1 MGPGL
6 AAINLG
12 RSAAVDVFDTLGRK
26 PTIDPTKKGKRIKNL
41 KGKITFKDLF
51 FYYPNSPN
59 RPLFHN
65 LNLTIEPGQSIALVG
80 PSGSGKSTIARFLL
94 RFYDPNQGEIMI
106 DDKYPLTSLNL
117 SWWRSQIGYVAQEP
131 VIFPGTIHNNIAM
144 GKPASEGP
152 PPTTKEVIDAA
163 KMACAHDFILNLPDG
178 YDTYFSGSSVQL
190 SGGQMQR
197 IAIARALIRN
207 PKILVLDE
215 ATSALDQLSEEHVS
229 EALTNIRTKKKVTT
243 VTIAHR
249 LTTIMD
255 SDAIAVI
262 ANGKIAEMGD
272 HETLLQKEDGIYRLL
287 CQSQGI
293 KPSAPGSVTDPH
305 LKNPYTAS
313 APMSSDQQS
322 KETAKESIFEV
333 TEEGL
338 AASKTENEMEPSEVE
353 IASMS
358 SIWHYAGWDA
368 IYTLMGVTGSAIV
381 GALSPCESIL
391 TAKIVTTFYS
401 ADPDEMV
408 AENLTHITKF
418 MYFALASLVGNCM
431 IGYGLANSGSNLGA
445 KLRSLSFGSMLK
457 HSMGWFDLPEHSTGE
472 LTNILGAEVESVE
485 ALVGLPL
492 GFRVRV
498 LTSVIT
504 GVAIALAYALQ
515 IGLVAIA
522 CVPFIMMA
530 GMVQVCCSR
539 KKMAEASNGPSPPTI
554 MEQALRG
561 IASVQAYNLEIK
573 VGDEYEK
580 ALEPESS
587 GKVKS
592 GMIAGAVFGFSQMA
606 GE

>member
-1 MGPGL
+1 MSHISL
-6 AAINLG
+6 FTNSFSL
-12 RSAAVDVFDTLGRK
+12 FDM
-26 PTIDPTKKGKRIKNL
+26 
-41 KGKITFKDLF
+41 
-51 FYYPNSPN
+51 
-59 RPLFHN
+59 RPFH
-65 LNLTIEPGQSIALVG
+65 T
-80 PSGSGKSTIARFLL
+80 
-94 RFYDPNQGEIMI
+94 
-106 DDKYPLTSLNL
+106 
-117 SWWRSQIGYVAQEP
+117 
-131 VIFPGTIHNNIAM
+131 
-144 GKPASEGP
+144 
-152 PPTTKEVIDAA
+152 
-163 KMACAHDFILNLPDG
+163 
-178 YDTYFSGSSVQL
+178 
-190 SGGQMQR
+190 
-197 IAIARALIRN
+197 ARALIRN

-229 EALTNIRTKKKVTT
+229 EALANIRTMKKVTT

-262 ANGKIAEMGD
+262 ANGMIAEMGD

-293 KPSAPGSVTDPH
+293 QPSDSGSSIRPR
-305 LKNPYTAS
+305 S
-313 APMSSDQQS
+313 APMSSDQRA
-322 KETAKESIFEV
+322 EEIDKESILEV
-333 TEEGL
+333 AEKGL
-338 AASKTENEMEPSEVE
+338 AASKTDDKMESEVE
-353 IASMS
+353 IASLS

-368 IYTLMGVTGSAIV
+368 MYTLMGIIGSAIV

-401 ADPDEMV
+401 EDPDEMV
-408 AENLTHITKF
+408 TENLTHISKF
-418 MYFALASLVGNCM
+418 LYFALASLVGNCM

-457 HSMGWFDLPEHSTGE
+457 RSMGWFDLPEHSTGE
-472 LTNILGAEVESVE
+472 LTSILGRAVESVE

-539 KKMAEASNGPSPPTI
+539 KKMVEASNGPSPPTI

-561 IASVQAYNLEIK
+561 IASVQAYNLESK

-606 GE
+606 GEWQRTLSFSTRSDLAHVWLLALSSICLLCHCLRRWI

>member
-1 MGPGL
+1 
-6 AAINLG
+6 
-12 RSAAVDVFDTLGRK
+12 
-26 PTIDPTKKGKRIKNL
+26 
-41 KGKITFKDLF
+41 
-51 FYYPNSPN
+51 
-59 RPLFHN
+59 
-65 LNLTIEPGQSIALVG
+65 
-80 PSGSGKSTIARFLL
+80 
-94 RFYDPNQGEIMI
+94 
-106 DDKYPLTSLNL
+106 
-117 SWWRSQIGYVAQEP
+117 
-131 VIFPGTIHNNIAM
+131 
-144 GKPASEGP
+144 
-152 PPTTKEVIDAA
+152 
-163 KMACAHDFILNLPDG
+163 MACAHDFILNLPDG

-293 KPSAPGSVTDPH
+293 KPSAPGSVVPH

-401 ADPDEMV
+401 TDPDEMV

-457 HSMGWFDLPEHSTGE
+457 HSMGWFDLPEHSTGD

-606 GE
+606 GEWQMTLSFPTRSDLTLMFGSLRYLVFVSFAIVFAVGSKLMVDAKIGFEPFFTSVLAVMFGALGASQGALLFSSLTRKYQEILIRITHIPKHSFSRLQY

>member
-1 MGPGL
+1 
-6 AAINLG
+6 
-12 RSAAVDVFDTLGRK
+12 
-26 PTIDPTKKGKRIKNL
+26 
-41 KGKITFKDLF
+41 
-51 FYYPNSPN
+51 
-59 RPLFHN
+59 
-65 LNLTIEPGQSIALVG
+65 
-80 PSGSGKSTIARFLL
+80 
-94 RFYDPNQGEIMI
+94 
-106 DDKYPLTSLNL
+106 
-117 SWWRSQIGYVAQEP
+117 
-131 VIFPGTIHNNIAM
+131 
-144 GKPASEGP
+144 
-152 PPTTKEVIDAA
+152 
-163 KMACAHDFILNLPDG
+163 
-178 YDTYFSGSSVQL
+178 
-190 SGGQMQR
+190 
-197 IAIARALIRN
+197 
-207 PKILVLDE
+207 
-215 ATSALDQLSEEHVS
+215 
-229 EALTNIRTKKKVTT
+229 
-243 VTIAHR
+243 
-249 LTTIMD
+249 
-255 SDAIAVI
+255 
-262 ANGKIAEMGD
+262 
-272 HETLLQKEDGIYRLL
+272 
-287 CQSQGI
+287 
-293 KPSAPGSVTDPH
+293 
-305 LKNPYTAS
+305 
-313 APMSSDQQS
+313 MSSDQQS

-338 AASKTENEMEPSEVE
+338 AASKTEDEMEPSEVE

-401 ADPDEMV
+401 EDPDEMV
-408 AENLTHITKF
+408 ADNLTHITKF

-431 IGYGLANSGSNLGA
+431 IGYGLANSGSKLGA

-457 HSMGWFDLPEHSTGE
+457 HSMGWFDLPENSTGE

-485 ALVGLPL
+485 ALFGLPL

-606 GE
+606 GEWQRTLLFPTRSDLTLMFGSLRYLVFVSFAIVFAVGSKLMVDAKIGFEPFFTSVLAVMFGALGASQGALLFSSLTRKYQEILIRITHIPNTVSADFNSRER

>member
-1 MGPGL
+1 
-6 AAINLG
+6 
-12 RSAAVDVFDTLGRK
+12 
-26 PTIDPTKKGKRIKNL
+26 
-41 KGKITFKDLF
+41 
-51 FYYPNSPN
+51 
-59 RPLFHN
+59 
-65 LNLTIEPGQSIALVG
+65 
-80 PSGSGKSTIARFLL
+80 
-94 RFYDPNQGEIMI
+94 MI

-152 PPTTKEVIDAA
+152 PPTTQEVIDAA
-163 KMACAHDFILNLPDG
+163 KMACAHDFIVNLPDG

-293 KPSAPGSVTDPH
+293 KPSDPGSVTVPH
-305 LKNPYTAS
+305 LKHPSTAS

-338 AASKTENEMEPSEVE
+338 AASKTEDEMEPSEVE

-368 IYTLMGVTGSAIV
+368 IYTLMGVTGSTIV

-401 ADPDEMV
+401 EDPDEMV
-408 AENLTHITKF
+408 ADNLTHITKF

-431 IGYGLANSGSNLGA
+431 IGYGLANSGSKLGA

-457 HSMGWFDLPEHSTGE
+457 HSMGWFDLPENSTGE

-606 GE
+606 GEWQRTFCFLLVRT

>member
-1 MGPGL
+1 M
-6 AAINLG
+6 
-12 RSAAVDVFDTLGRK
+12 
-26 PTIDPTKKGKRIKNL
+26 
-41 KGKITFKDLF
+41 
-51 FYYPNSPN
+51 
-59 RPLFHN
+59 RPFH
-65 LNLTIEPGQSIALVG
+65 T
-80 PSGSGKSTIARFLL
+80 
-94 RFYDPNQGEIMI
+94 
-106 DDKYPLTSLNL
+106 
-117 SWWRSQIGYVAQEP
+117 
-131 VIFPGTIHNNIAM
+131 
-144 GKPASEGP
+144 
-152 PPTTKEVIDAA
+152 
-163 KMACAHDFILNLPDG
+163 
-178 YDTYFSGSSVQL
+178 
-190 SGGQMQR
+190 
-197 IAIARALIRN
+197 ARALIRN

-229 EALTNIRTKKKVTT
+229 EALANIRTKKKVTT

-262 ANGKIAEMGD
+262 ANGMIAEMGD

-293 KPSAPGSVTDPH
+293 KPSDPGSVTVPH
-305 LKNPYTAS
+305 LKHPSTAS

-338 AASKTENEMEPSEVE
+338 AASKTDDKMESEVE
-353 IASMS
+353 IASLS

-368 IYTLMGVTGSAIV
+368 MYTLMGIIGSAIV

-401 ADPDEMV
+401 EDPDEMV
-408 AENLTHITKF
+408 TENLTHISKF
-418 MYFALASLVGNCM
+418 LYFALASLVGNCM

-457 HSMGWFDLPEHSTGE
+457 RSMGWFDLPEHSTGE
-472 LTNILGAEVESVE
+472 LTSILGRAVESVE

-539 KKMAEASNGPSPPTI
+539 KKMVEASNGPSPPTI

-561 IASVQAYNLEIK
+561 IASVQAYNLESK

-606 GE
+606 GELQRTLSFSTRSDLAHVWLLALSSICLLCHCLRRWI